1 MTPDRRDVLRGI
13 AAAGT
18 APAIAGVASAHDDD
32 DYEDDN
38 DYDEDALVRAV
49 HASPDAPD
57 VDVYVDGDRVL
68 KDVEYGTISDYLR
81 VEPDEYEVK
90 ITAAGDRDT
99 VVFEDDLELEEDEA
113 YTVVATGELA
123 EDDFEVFVYEDDRSI
138 RRDRARVR
146 VIHASPDAPDV
157 DVTLDEGDAV
167 LIEDLEFGEAS
178 DYLTVKPGRYE
189 LEVRPASSKNDNPFD
204 AEFDVRLRPGRV
216 YTVVATG
223 FFMPDKA
230 AEYEV
235 FDLLGAVDAR
245 RDDDH

>member
-18 APAIAGVASAHDDD
+18 ASAIGTGVASAHDDD
-32 DYEDDN
+32 DYDE
-38 DYDEDALVRAV
+38 EDALVRVV

-57 VDVYVDGDRVL
+57 VDVYVDGSRVL
-68 KDVEYGTISDYLR
+68 RGVEYGTISDYLW

-90 ITAAGDRDT
+90 ITAAGDRNA
-99 VVFEDDLELEEDEA
+99 VVFEDDLAFEEDDE
-113 YTVVATGELA
+113 YTVVATGEFE
-123 EDDFEVFVYEDDRSI
+123 EDEFEVFVYEDDRST

-167 LIEDLEFGEAS
+167 LIEDLELGEES

-223 FFMPDKA
+223 FFMPDKV

-235 FDLLGAVDAR
+235 FDLVAAVDAR